1 MERSNEYQQLMTNL
15 KIDKIDLKIL
25 QLLQKTGRITNQSLA
40 DKVHLSP
47 SSCLHR
53 VRRLENA
60 NMIRSYHAHL
70 DLASIARHI
79 TCIATVSLKNH
90 TQEEFRAFESLI
102 ESIPEVVECY
112 TVSGESDFIIRIICA
127 DMNRYLEINDQL
139 VSSSSYQVN
148 INTYVVMKENKR
160 FESVELDTLRS
171 ADT

>member
-1 MERSNEYQQLMTNL
+1 MEHSNEYQHLMTNL

-47 SSCLHR
+47 SSCLQR